1 MSSSPTIKAALFD
14 LDGTLL
20 DSMWVWNRVDELF
33 FERHGIEM
41 PADYP
46 ASISGM
52 SYMATAEYTRTR
64 FALSKSAAEIAAEWT
79 RDSAREYAE
88 HVKLKPGS
96 AEFLDKLRARGV
108 RLCVVTASRRELYA
122 PCLARNGILD
132 SFEFVL
138 TIDEAGGGSKLD
150 GRIYRM
156 AAERLG
162 VEPGECMVFEDAR
175 EGILGA
181 KRLGMQAYC
190 VIDPH
195 STHGL
200 DEIKSVADG
209 WCEVITDLNI

>member
-1 MSSSPTIKAALFD
+1 MSRDPIIKAALFD

-20 DSMWVWNRVDELF
+20 DSMWVWNRVDQLF

-46 ASISGM
+46 AAISGM
-52 SYMATAEYTRTR
+52 SYMATAEYTKAR
-64 FALSKSAAEIAAEWT
+64 FALSQSAEDIAAEWT
-79 RDSAREYAE
+79 RDSIREYTE

-96 AEFLDKLRARGV
+96 AEFIDRLRDRGLK
-108 RLCVVTASRRELYA
+108 LCVVTASRRELYA

-132 SFEFVL
+132 KFEFVL
-138 TIDEAGGGSKLD
+138 TTDEAGGGSKLN

-162 VEPGECMVFEDAR
+162 VEMCECMVFEDAR

-181 KRLGMQAYC
+181 KKLGMKAYC
-190 VIDPH
+190 IIDQH
-195 STHGL
+195 STHEL
-200 DEIKSVADG
+200 DEIKSTADG
-209 WCEVITDLNI
+209 WCHIITDLNL

>member
-1 MSSSPTIKAALFD
+1 MNHNPIIKAALFD

-20 DSMWVWNRVDELF
+20 DSIWVWSRVDALF

-52 SYMATAEYTRTR
+52 SYMATAEYTKAR

-79 RDSAREYAE
+79 RDSVREYAE
-88 HVKLKPGS
+88 HVTLKPGS
-96 AEFLDKLRARGV
+96 AEFIDMLRARGL

-122 PCLARNGILD
+122 PCLERNGILD
-132 SFEFVL
+132 KFEFVL
-138 TIDEAGGGSKLD
+138 TTDEAGGGSKQD
-150 GRIYRM
+150 GHIYRM
-156 AAERLG
+156 AAQRLG
-162 VEPGECMVFEDAR
+162 VEPDECMVFEDTR

-181 KRLGMQAYC
+181 KKLGMQAYC
-190 VIDPH
+190 VIDPL

-209 WCEVITDLNI
+209 WCHVITDLNL

>member
-1 MSSSPTIKAALFD
+1 MSCDKTIKAALFD

-20 DSMWVWNRVDELF
+20 DSIWVWNRVDELF
-33 FERHGIEM
+33 FERRGMEM

-64 FALSKSAAEIAAEWT
+64 FALSQTASEIAAEWT
-79 RDSAREYAE
+79 RDCVREYAE

-96 AEFLDKLRARGV
+96 AEFLDRLHARGI

-122 PCLARNGILD
+122 PCLVRNGILD
-132 SFEFVL
+132 KFEFVL
-138 TIDEAGGGSKLD
+138 TTDEAGGGSKLD
-150 GRIYRM
+150 GHIYRM

-162 VEPGECMVFEDAR
+162 VKPCECMVFEDTR

-181 KRLGMQAYC
+181 KKAGMQAFC
-190 VIDPH
+190 IIDPG
-195 STHGL
+195 STRGL

-209 WCEVITDLNI
+209 WCSVITELNI